1 MNVLKHGENKNI
13 IDGLNNKAYLDAPRR
28 WTHML
33 QEQGKSIGQT
43 EGNDDV
49 LKWKPRVETPS
60 R

>member
-1 MNVLKHGENKNI
+1 MSNMNLFKQGENKNV

-49 LKWKPRVETPS
+49 LKWKP
-60 R
+60 

>member
-1 MNVLKHGENKNI
+1 MEKI
-13 IDGLNNKAYLDAPRR
+13 RASSMAQQQAYLDAPRR

-43 EGNDDV
+43 
-49 LKWKPRVETPS
+49 KR